1 MNKALKKGA
10 IEVSEDIIRQNRL
23 FDVPKKD
30 TEERR
35 VILDLKKLNL
45 FIGCET
51 FKMTTVA
58 QVRKILPK
66 GGWAVSIDLKDAYW
80 HVPVAQKFRKFLGFK
95 LGEESYR
102 FKVMPFGLNIAPRM
116 FTKLVNVVIKC
127 LRQKNVL
134 VVNYL
139 DDWLVWGQTK
149 VECEKAMKE
158 TLLEIEKRGF
168 IVNVEKSNLIPSQDF
183 QWLGIQ
189 WNLKEATLT
198 IPNQTRRKA
207 SNAVRTFLKKKKVTR
222 RFLEKLMGL
231 LQFCSITDPW
241 LKVKLK
247 DINKFW
253 LKSACN
259 RLRDKSHMLRLKQKV
274 ALSPWNKMKAFR
286 RKTKL
291 HPGPVTH
298 IVHTDA
304 SKWGWGGHSDVQTT
318 FGKWSA
324 VMSKCHINFLELRAA
339 DLVLRKFNPP
349 RGSHIKLVMD
359 NSTAVACITRGG
371 EQVDISERCDEV
383 DSEVVNQEGLE
394 FVCSSPQWHS
404 KCSSRL
410 IVTSG
415 SSSYGM
421 EIGSNLIS
429 PSDESQSQTSDRS
442 IRNKQKPSA
451 SDVCVS
457 SPREASSSTECVPVE
472 LEQLAID
479 LSLSSDS
486 LDFEGFE
493 SSGVV
498 QRGGIPH
505 SSSVAQ
511 QSVVSSV
518 DEEGE
523 TQNSLKECYIVP
535 SSERKNLLRIILTEP
550 GPSYMGFLKEI
561 YRYTTSDE
569 EVLERLVRG
578 IKDST
583 NAQYHSTWKK
593 FVQFLQQEKPRIINA
608 DIVMRFLNKEFKE
621 GKQSSTLASYKS
633 ALRPPLMLGFGFHM
647 EHTVIQTLSKNFA
660 LERPKTKG
668 KVINWKLTD
677 ILDLLSSDEFN
688 NHNISMDNCLQKTMF
703 LIALVSGYRADEV
716 FAFHRGGAYI
726 VRHNNGY
733 TLHPIEGFTSK
744 NETDTNQREPLSFK
758 ELTEN
763 EKLCP
768 VKSLDKYLEMTAQYK
783 TGRLFRNSRVGSS
796 LSRKSYTSVL
806 SALAEKASG
815 IRKISMTVHHI
826 RSVATSYAAARG
838 ATHAEIATFTGW
850 RSTRVFEDHYV
861 THIEAPKHIFMACG
875 RVIRPDPES
884 LPI

>member
-1 MNKALKKGA
+1 LKKIQSA
-10 IEVSEDIIRQNRL
+10 SRVSHQISDGQ
-23 FDVPKKD
+23 FD
-30 TEERR
+30 
-35 VILDLKKLNL
+35 
-45 FIGCET
+45 
-51 FKMTTVA
+51 
-58 QVRKILPK
+58 
-66 GGWAVSIDLKDAYW
+66 S
-80 HVPVAQKFRKFLGFK
+80 
-95 LGEESYR
+95 S
-102 FKVMPFGLNIAPRM
+102 GLH
-116 FTKLVNVVIKC
+116 
-127 LRQKNVL
+127 
-134 VVNYL
+134 
-139 DDWLVWGQTK
+139 
-149 VECEKAMKE
+149 
-158 TLLEIEKRGF
+158 
-168 IVNVEKSNLIPSQDF
+168 
-183 QWLGIQ
+183 
-189 WNLKEATLT
+189 
-198 IPNQTRRKA
+198 
-207 SNAVRTFLKKKKVTR
+207 
-222 RFLEKLMGL
+222 
-231 LQFCSITDPW
+231 
-241 LKVKLK
+241 
-247 DINKFW
+247 NK
-253 LKSACN
+253 
-259 RLRDKSHMLRLKQKV
+259 
-274 ALSPWNKMKAFR
+274 
-286 RKTKL
+286 
-291 HPGPVTH
+291 
-298 IVHTDA
+298 
-304 SKWGWGGHSDVQTT
+304 
-318 FGKWSA
+318 
-324 VMSKCHINFLELRAA
+324 
-339 DLVLRKFNPP
+339 
-349 RGSHIKLVMD
+349 
-359 NSTAVACITRGG
+359 GG

-451 SDVCVS
+451 SDVCLS

-561 YRYTTSDE
+561 YKYTTSDE

-688 NHNISMDNCLQKTMF
+688 IQNISMDNCLQKTMF
-703 LIALVSGYRADEV
+703 LLALVSGYRADEV

-744 NETDTNQREPLSFK
+744 NETDTN
-758 ELTEN
+758 
-763 EKLCP
+763 
-768 VKSLDKYLEMTAQYK
+768 
-783 TGRLFRNSRVGSS
+783 
-796 LSRKSYTSVL
+796 
-806 SALAEKASG
+806 
-815 IRKISMTVHHI
+815 
-826 RSVATSYAAARG
+826 
-838 ATHAEIATFTGW
+838 
-850 RSTRVFEDHYV
+850 
-861 THIEAPKHIFMACG
+861 
-875 RVIRPDPES
+875 
-884 LPI
+884 

>member
-10 IEVSEDIIRQNRL
+10 IEVSKNIIRQNRL

-241 LKVKLK
+241 LKVRLK

-259 RLRDKSHMLRLKQKV
+259 RLRDKSQMLRHKQKV

-339 DLVLRKFNPP
+339 DLV
-349 RGSHIKLVMD
+349 
-359 NSTAVACITRGG
+359 
-371 EQVDISERCDEV
+371 
-383 DSEVVNQEGLE
+383 
-394 FVCSSPQWHS
+394 
-404 KCSSRL
+404 
-410 IVTSG
+410 
-415 SSSYGM
+415 
-421 EIGSNLIS
+421 
-429 PSDESQSQTSDRS
+429 
-442 IRNKQKPSA
+442 
-451 SDVCVS
+451 
-457 SPREASSSTECVPVE
+457 
-472 LEQLAID
+472 
-479 LSLSSDS
+479 
-486 LDFEGFE
+486 
-493 SSGVV
+493 
-498 QRGGIPH
+498 
-505 SSSVAQ
+505 
-511 QSVVSSV
+511 
-518 DEEGE
+518 
-523 TQNSLKECYIVP
+523 
-535 SSERKNLLRIILTEP
+535 
-550 GPSYMGFLKEI
+550 
-561 YRYTTSDE
+561 
-569 EVLERLVRG
+569 
-578 IKDST
+578 
-583 NAQYHSTWKK
+583 
-593 FVQFLQQEKPRIINA
+593 
-608 DIVMRFLNKEFKE
+608 
-621 GKQSSTLASYKS
+621 
-633 ALRPPLMLGFGFHM
+633 
-647 EHTVIQTLSKNFA
+647 
-660 LERPKTKG
+660 
-668 KVINWKLTD
+668 
-677 ILDLLSSDEFN
+677 
-688 NHNISMDNCLQKTMF
+688 
-703 LIALVSGYRADEV
+703 
-716 FAFHRGGAYI
+716 
-726 VRHNNGY
+726 
-733 TLHPIEGFTSK
+733 
-744 NETDTNQREPLSFK
+744 
-758 ELTEN
+758 
-763 EKLCP
+763 
-768 VKSLDKYLEMTAQYK
+768 
-783 TGRLFRNSRVGSS
+783 
-796 LSRKSYTSVL
+796 
-806 SALAEKASG
+806 
-815 IRKISMTVHHI
+815 
-826 RSVATSYAAARG
+826 
-838 ATHAEIATFTGW
+838 
-850 RSTRVFEDHYV
+850 
-861 THIEAPKHIFMACG
+861 
-875 RVIRPDPES
+875 
-884 LPI
+884 